1 MLPCFISTWNLLR
14 GLFGQSAERKLQDD
28 CCGAGFNQLAG
39 SFTRRLVHCTGTGA
53 IGNTTEPLTTFMH
66 LEFYFCGNPSERI
79 ASIIAR
85 HVSSNIYYEG

>member
-14 GLFGQSAERKLQDD
+14 GVIWAVSRTKID

-39 SFTRRLVHCTGTGA
+39 SFTRRLVHCTGTGV

-66 LEFYFCGNPSERI
+66 LEFYFCGNPSERM